1 MDSTVEPTLLREMLM
16 SRNGWRV
23 SGQELDELITDAMFV
38 GCVSRQ
44 LAVP

>member
-1 MDSTVEPTLLREMLM
+1 MNSKVEATLIREMLM
-16 SRNGWRV
+16 SRNVWRV
-23 SGQELDELITDAMFV
+23 SGQEMDELITDAMFV